1 MDIEIKN
8 LNKTFKSFHAI
19 KNLNLSLKNINSLG
33 IIGPSGGG
41 KSTLLRILTGLLP
54 FDSGEIYINNFKV
67 DFNDKSILDYRKNIG
82 VVFQSYN
89 LFPHLTALQ
98 NIVLPLNKVHKVPIE
113 LCIDKANYYLKKFN
127 LFEHKDKY
135 PRNLSGGQMQRIS
148 IIRTL
153 CLESKII
160 FLDEPT
166 SALDPS
172 FTKEVLNTILSLKE
186 EKKEYI
192 IITHE
197 LAFVQKSCEYILFIE
212 NGEISHKDYTENF
225 FNKIHENKSLNKFI
239 DSTLTIN

>member
-172 FTKEVLNTILSLKE
+172 FTREILNTILSLKD

>member
-54 FDSGEIYINNFKV
+54 FDSGEIYINNLKV

-98 NIVLPLNKVHKVPIE
+98 NIILPLNKIHKVPIE

-172 FTKEVLNTILSLKE
+172 FTREILNTILSLKD
-186 EKKEYI
+186 EKKEYV

-225 FNKIHENKSLNKFI
+225 FNKIHENKFLNKFI

>member
-98 NIVLPLNKVHKVPIE
+98 NIILPLNKVHKVPIE
-113 LCIDKANYYLKKFN
+113 TCIKRANYYLQKFN

-172 FTKEVLNTILSLKE
+172 FTREVLNTILNLKE
-186 EKKEYI
+186 ENKEYV

-225 FNKIHENKSLNKFI
+225 FNKLHENKSLNKFI
-239 DSTLTIN
+239 DSTITIN

>member
-135 PRNLSGGQMQRIS
+135 PRNLSGGQLQRIS

-153 CLESKII
+153 CLNPKII

-172 FTKEVLNTILSLKE
+172 FTKEVLNTILSLKDE
-186 EKKEYI
+186 NKEYI
-192 IITHE
+192 IVTHE

>member
-135 PRNLSGGQMQRIS
+135 PRNLSGGQLQRIS

>member
-8 LNKTFKSFHAI
+8 LNKTFNSFHAI

-172 FTKEVLNTILSLKE
+172 FTREILNTILSLKD

-225 FNKIHENKSLNKFI
+225 FNKIHKNKSLNKFI